1 MSRFTLSDIHDATL
15 KHLSALLL
23 LFALDIDLVSSSD
36 DECKLP
42 PHSKGAN
49 KYQKHETHNKNRTND
64 TETGEIY
71 DAASLLNIILCNPR
85 EFHSVCKPAGIREN
99 FICTLNKKE
108 IPIAS
113 CRADDNGAYLR

>member
-1 MSRFTLSDIHDATL
+1 MF
-15 KHLSALLL
+15 
-23 LFALDIDLVSSSD
+23 SSD
-36 DECKLP
+36 DECKLL
-42 PHSKGAN
+42 PHGRGAN
-49 KYQKHETHNKNRTND
+49 KYPKNETYNKNRTND
-64 TETGEIY
+64 SETGEMY
-71 DAASLLNIILCNPR
+71 DPASLLNIILCNPR

>member
-1 MSRFTLSDIHDATL
+1 M
-15 KHLSALLL
+15 
-23 LFALDIDLVSSSD
+23 SSSN

-42 PHSKGAN
+42 AHSRGAI
-49 KYQKHETHNKNRTND
+49 KYAKHETYNKNRTND

-85 EFHSVCKPAGIREN
+85 EFHSVCKLAGIREN

-108 IPIAS
+108 ITNSFVS
-113 CRADDNGAYLR
+113 CG